1 MEDCEVIQI
10 LISIILTLALVFIGV
25 YLSYFVFVRKYA
37 KRPWE
42 LKIDKDFQPKISIL
56 IPAHNEGENIESKL
70 RNVKSVL
77 YPKDKME
84 IILANDASTDNTLAK
99 IEDFMKNNPELN
111 IRTFTQNTR
120 MGKSAALNSALD
132 FSTCQVIIVS
142 DADTLWPQNIL
153 QNALPYFS
161 DPSVGAITG
170 GGIVENPNPSWV
182 TKGENVYLE
191 LGSIIRLGESKIYS
205 TIRFEGGFCGF
216 KRGAF
221 QEFDSESGSDDSG
234 TALSVVQNGFRAI
247 FVPEAV
253 FTTEFPNSF
262 KGKIKVKTRRA
273 NQLMQLW
280 TKSLRLLYLRR
291 LRLPKRIAVPEI
303 FLFVF
308 NPVVF
313 IALVCALII
322 NFAFYPILL
331 LPFAIALCLSS
342 AFSTVRR
349 YLIEVTLSNFILF
362 YSLISCIR
370 GKKLVAWNKT

>member
-1 MEDCEVIQI
+1 MEGCEVIQI
-10 LISIILTLALVFIGV
+10 LISLLLTLALVFIGV
-25 YLSYFVFVRKYA
+25 YLSYFGFVRKYA
-37 KRPWE
+37 KRPWK
-42 LKIDKDFQPKISIL
+42 LKIDKDFQPKVSIL
-56 IPAHNEGENIESKL
+56 IPAHNEGEKIESKL
-70 RNVKSVL
+70 RNVKSVQ

-84 IILANDASTDNTLAK
+84 IIVADDASTDSTLAK
-99 IEDFMKNNPELN
+99 IEDFMKNNPELS
-111 IRTFTQNTR
+111 IRTFTQDTR
-120 MGKSAALNSALD
+120 RGKSATLNMALH

-142 DADTLWPQNIL
+142 DADTLWSENIL

-161 DPSVGAITG
+161 DPCIGAITG

-182 TKGENVYLE
+182 TKGENAYLE
-191 LGSIIRLGESKIYS
+191 LGSTIRLGESKIHS

-262 KGKIKVKTRRA
+262 KGKLKVKARRA

-280 TKSLRLLYLRR
+280 TKSLRLLYSRR
-291 LRLPKRIAVPEI
+291 LRLPKKIAVPEI

-313 IALVCALII
+313 LALVIVMI
-322 NFAFYPILL
+322 MTFAFYPILL
-331 LPFAIALCLSS
+331 LAFAIALCLGSV
-342 AFSTVRR
+342 FPTVRR
-349 YLIEVTLSNFILF
+349 YVIEVTLSNFILF

-370 GKKLVAWNKT
+370 GKKLVSWNKG